1 MKCRFAILAGLAAFM
16 ALVAPATA
24 ATISY
29 DLTGDTTAAY
39 GDPGSPGIAFID
51 LADTSTVSGQVPS
64 QVISVGDTLHIT
76 ISLNHP
82 ISPTEAFL
90 FLQKAPSLAFG
101 FDASMSFF
109 NGATEVFA
117 PGSWL
122 TPSIGSAEALA
133 FGIGNHTFE
142 SDTLTFDKIIANV
155 VINVMTQP
163 TLILPQTWSHLEV
176 YDPNLVATTPLPGA
190 LLMMMTALGGLGVV
204 GWRKRTASA

>member
-1 MKCRFAILAGLAAFM
+1 MNCRFAIIGGLIAFLALA
-16 ALVAPATA
+16 APATA

-39 GDPGSPGIAFID
+39 TDPGSPGIAFID

-64 QVISVGDTLHIT
+64 QVIRVGDTLHIT

-90 FLQKAPSLAFG
+90 FLHKAPGLAFG

-122 TPSIGSAEALA
+122 TPSTGSSEALA

-155 VINVMTQP
+155 VINVMTRP
-163 TLILPQTWSHLEV
+163 TLILPETWSNLAV

-190 LLMMMTALGGLGVV
+190 LLLMMTGLGGLGVV
-204 GWRKRTASA
+204 ARRKRGAAV